1 MDIDLP
7 TEKGGPGEAAI
18 NAASIKNVDQDGS
31 RESLLWLGSRRLTI
45 SNISSD

>member
-18 NAASIKNVDQDGS
+18 NAASIKMSTRMEAGKVSFGS
-31 RESLLWLGSRRLTI
+31 EVVV
-45 SNISSD
+45 